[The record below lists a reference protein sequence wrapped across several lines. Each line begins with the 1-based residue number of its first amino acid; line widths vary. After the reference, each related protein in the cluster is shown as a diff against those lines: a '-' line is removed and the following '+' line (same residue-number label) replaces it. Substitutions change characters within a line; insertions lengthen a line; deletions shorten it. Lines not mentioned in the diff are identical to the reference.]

1 MQIHHSRPQLMSQS
15 FKPSA
20 SQPFA
25 KSIPARAQSN
35 DIQFGALGSPKKG
48 GLFSTIAAWTSAIGM
63 LGGYGFF
70 AMTESNP
77 PGVHSVVYDA
87 TNNGHQEKVHGPG
100 LVWLGPLGMAP
111 FINPVHNA
119 PLSTSDQFVVENI
132 QPATQEQRTIPNL
145 QIGID
150 FSINPEYLRTVMV
163 DTLGGIHGDVQVP
176 TGTAFANIKDPNI
189 KKVYIQLIR
198 PTLIGMI
205 NDLSTTYRGE
215 NYHKITD
222 FLTVALN
229 NGFEKYPIQKV
240 TDQGHLQTTE
250 VKNIQ
255 SLQQKVG
262 SLVTINKVYVTEV
275 KLPEDIAGKLEE
287 QAKQPLERLIAG
299 LSKDLEDVRT
309 VRNKAEGE
317 VAAAQ
322 AQETASQEAAVL
334 KLGETGKIQ
343 IQTASQEKK
352 KVDAEAEA
360 AYNKIKAT
368 TDKTTN
374 QTLAVAQEKAAK
386 IKAEA
391 NKQAALIEAEAEAKV
406 KNATQEAN
414 AELAKLKG
422 EPYQQYPELNQVD
435 SLDGSSKAIQALT
448 AKITYLDPKTG
459 LKIDML
465 NIGNGQTN
473 GQGIVNQII
482 GQKAANKLTPPE
494 QPATQPQK

>member
-1 MQIHHSRPQLMSQS
+1 MHIQHNRPQFKAQS
-15 FKPSA
+15 FKPSPNQ
-20 SQPFA
+20 SFA
-25 KSIPARAQSN
+25 KSIPTHSQPSE
-35 DIQFGALGSPKKG
+35 IQFAGKKG
-48 GLFSTIAAWTSAIGM
+48 GILGTIAAVTSALWM

-87 TNNGHQEKVHGPG
+87 TKNGHQEKVQGPG
-100 LVWLGPLGMAP
+100 LVWLGPLGLAP

-163 DTLGGIHGDVQVP
+163 DTLGGIHGDIQIP
-176 TGTAFANIKDPNI
+176 EGTAFANIKDPSI

-205 NDLSTTYRGE
+205 NDLSTTHRGE
-215 NYHKITD
+215 KYHTITD

-229 NGFEKYPIQKV
+229 NGFEKYPVQKM

-250 VKNIQ
+250 VKNIL
-255 SLQQKVG
+255 SLQDKVG

-275 KLPEDIAGKLEE
+275 KLPTDIAEKLEE

-317 VAAAQ
+317 VTAAQ
-322 AQETASQEAAVL
+322 SQEIASQTASVS
-334 KLGETGKIQ
+334 KLEQTGKIQ
-343 IQTASQEKK
+343 IQTATQDKK

-374 QTLAVAQEKAAK
+374 QTMAVAQEKAAK

-391 NKQAALIEAEAEAKV
+391 NTQAALIEAEASAKV

-414 AELAKLKG
+414 AALASLKG
-422 EPYQQYPELNQVD
+422 EVYQAFPELNQLD
-435 SLDGSSKAIQALT
+435 ALDGSSRAIQALT
-448 AKITYLDPKTG
+448 SKITYLDPKTG

-482 GQKAANKLTPPE
+482 GQKAANKLTTPE
-494 QPATQPQK
+494 QPDAPPQK